1 MPTVVLTA
9 DPARVLARLFVPG
22 SRALARRPVPGVG
35 GPGADPRA
43 ARGRGRRRRVKRV
56 RDRYPGRHRDLPGVL
71 MAHYERIAHRIPDD
85 AELSDERRSL
95 VGAWFTHEY
104 SVEAAALF
112 NPSVVVHPDQT
123 GLEPGQLPVRPEPAR
138 GRRGAPVLAWSSA
151 RGVVGPAGSCSI
163 DDPGPHIESGRT
175 LPTWYD
181 RGSFAAA
188 LAGQDIDRESA
199 AFVVARLPARFHDDE
214 LEAALADLAGER
226 LTRPTAARTADL
238 ARRIAACSYE
248 VEFPPETALAER
260 VLWPQSPSRVA
271 RDRGRP
277 LRARRGRRRLPGDLH
292 RVRRRLDRPAADRDR
307 RLPALP
313 DVPAGRAGRAEQG
326 HGPVP
331 AAGRRPLRRPLPL
344 GPGEQRPRHVRR
356 RGLVGRRRARC
367 RRRAVRG
374 SCSSSGTAVRRSRPR
389 PAGSC

>member
-1 MPTVVLTA
+1 MTA
-9 DPARVLARLFVPG
+9 TPD
-22 SRALARRPVPGVG
+22 
-35 GPGADPRA
+35 
-43 ARGRGRRRRVKRV
+43 
-56 RDRYPGRHRDLPGVL
+56 RHRDLPGVL
-71 MAHYERIAHRIPDD
+71 LAQLRADRPPGT
-85 AELSDERRSL
+85 RRRRAVRRAPQPRGCL
-95 VGAWFTHEY
+95 
-104 SVEAAALF
+104 
-112 NPSVVVHPDQT
+112 VHPRVLGRGGGPVQPVGRRRT
-123 GLEPGQLPVRPEPAR
+123 PTSRAFAPEQLPVRPEPAR
-138 GRRGAPVLAWSSA
+138 GRRGAPVVAWSSA
-151 RGVVGPAGSCSI
+151 PACWARPGSSASTI
-163 DDPGPHIESGRT
+163 PARTSRPGRT

-181 RGSFAAA
+181 RA
-188 LAGQDIDRESA
+188 
-199 AFVVARLPARFHDDE
+199 VVRGRARRPGHRSRVRRVRHRPARRRGSDDDE

-248 VEFPPETALAER
+248 VEFPPETAARRTGAVAAEP
-260 VLWPQSPSRVA
+260 VRVA

-277 LRARRGRRRLPGDLH
+277 LRACRGRRRLPGDLH
-292 RVRRRLDRPAADRDR
+292 RVRRCLDRPAADRDR

-331 AAGRRPLRRPLPL
+331 APGRRPLRRPLPL
-344 GPGEQRPRHVRR
+344 GPGEQRHRHLRR